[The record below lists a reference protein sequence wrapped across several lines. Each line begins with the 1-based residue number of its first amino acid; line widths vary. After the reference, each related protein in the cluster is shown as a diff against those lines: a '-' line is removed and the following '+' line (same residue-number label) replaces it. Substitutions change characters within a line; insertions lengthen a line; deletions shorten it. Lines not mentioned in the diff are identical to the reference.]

1 MTDPNDLTP
10 DEPTTPAEP
19 TPDPELERRTRQWA
33 MFIHFSVL
41 ASWLVPLAGVVV
53 PVLLWQL
60 KKDELPG
67 IQSHAYVVLNWII
80 SSLIYGVICF
90 LLLFVAIGVLGF
102 FVLALLTVV
111 YSVVGGVKANDGE
124 LWPYPGTIVK
134 LFDV

>member
-1 MTDPNDLTP
+1 MTDPND
-10 DEPTTPAEP
+10 PTQNVS

-67 IQSHAYVVLNWII
+67 IQPHAYVVLNWIV

-102 FVLALLTVV
+102 FILGLLTVV